1 MRRASTFQDG
11 LNDME
16 NDTLIIEDNFK
27 FTEEYIQ
34 RKLNGFFAM
43 NTQKYVI
50 ENLYVFKW
58 ESDKLIETRS
68 GLIYEY
74 EIKVSRSDY
83 KNDFKNKKDKHV
95 ILEGK
100 EEHIPSY
107 EEYKERLSYY
117 GNDISDK
124 YYRTENFKKPNYF
137 YYAVPEGM
145 IDVSEVPSYAG
156 LIYVLPEDKHE
167 TKDGR
172 WCSTG
177 IYTVKQAPKLH
188 GTKYTDEELGLGEK
202 FYYNMLSW
210 KDKCR
215 EEKEKRLLS
224 EDTDHKIPYA
234 ELHEKYEELKKENTE
249 LKTLADTASRNVKLF
264 SQTMEDDM
272 RILRRYREK
281 IRELIP
287 GFDFIKF
294 EDEVLE
300 EYK

>member
-1 MRRASTFQDG
+1 MSP
-11 LNDME
+11 NK
-16 NDTLIIEDNFK
+16 DNFK
-27 FTEEYIQ
+27 FTEDYIQ
-34 RKLNGFFAM
+34 RKLNAFFAP

-74 EIKVSRSDY
+74 EIKVSKSDY

-100 EEHIPSY
+100 EERIPSY
-107 EEYKERLSYY
+107 EEHKKRFNYY
-117 GNDISDK
+117 GNDLSDT

-156 LIYVLPEDKHE
+156 LIYVLPEGKHE
-167 TKDGR
+167 TKDGE
-172 WCSTG
+172 WCWTG

-188 GTKYTDEELGLGEK
+188 NTKYTDDDLELGEK

-210 KDKCR
+210 KDKCK
-215 EEKEKRLLS
+215 EEKERRLLT
-224 EDTDHKIPYA
+224 EDEGHKIPYA
-234 ELHEKYEELKKENTE
+234 ELYEKHEKLKDENNELKA
-249 LKTLADTASRNVKLF
+249 LADTESKNAKLF
-264 SQTMEDDM
+264 SETMQDDY
-272 RILRRYREK
+272 RIIRGYREK

-287 GFDFIKF
+287 DFDFIKF
-294 EDEVLE
+294 EDEILE

>member
-1 MRRASTFQDG
+1 MSP
-11 LNDME
+11 
-16 NDTLIIEDNFK
+16 IKDNFK

-34 RKLNGFFAM
+34 RKLNAFFAP

-74 EIKVSRSDY
+74 EIKVSKSDY

-100 EEHIPSY
+100 EERIPSY
-107 EEYKERLSYY
+107 EEHKKRFNYY
-117 GNDISDK
+117 GNDLSDT

-145 IDVSEVPSYAG
+145 IDISEVPSYAG
-156 LIYVLPEDKHE
+156 LIYVLPEGKHE
-167 TKDGR
+167 TKDGE
-172 WCSTG
+172 WCLTG
-177 IYTVKQAPKLH
+177 IYTVKPAPKLH
-188 GTKYTDEELGLGEK
+188 NTKYTDDDLELGEK

-210 KDKCR
+210 KDKCK
-215 EEKEKRLLS
+215 EEKERRLLT
-224 EDTDHKIPYA
+224 EDEGHKIPYA
-234 ELHEKYEELKKENTE
+234 ELYEKHEKLKDENNELKAV
-249 LKTLADTASRNVKLF
+249 ADRESKNSQLF
-264 SQTMEDDM
+264 AATMQDDY
-272 RILRRYREK
+272 RIIRRYREK

-287 GFDFIKF
+287 DFDFIKF
-294 EDEVLE
+294 EDEILE